1 MSERLEQFRSS
12 MSKKGI
18 DLDNV
23 SQGKELSSKILSNIT
38 GTGGGGYRAAHGK
51 VEHEKFS
58 GGGGSGTTGSV
69 GHDRTCN
76 IL

>member
-38 GTGGGGYRAAHGK
+38 GTGGGAHGK